1 MLLIGRIN
9 FLLGLHYSR
18 DAGFIIKSGQLE
30 SEYYVI

>member
-18 DAGFIIKSGQLE
+18 DAGFIIKSRQQE
-30 SEYYVI
+30 SEHFVI